1 LQKVFK
7 LTEKALTLAAKRS
20 KLRLAK
26 SSKSQFV
33 PVNLRRDGKNMTK
46 QRRSSSRA
54 IAVFLAFALVQICI
68 QLSFAAPVVPQQF
81 IARLTTTGNQPI
93 TVNNASAAS
102 GASLLTGAT
111 IETPAAVSA
120 TIDLGALGTV
130 ELQPNSSVQL
140 DFDDA
145 GNVRVKVLRGCVV
158 VKKSGPGTGE
168 IYTGEG
174 ASEKTNSNRKGMGFC
189 YLNGGLNPIGQQAAA
204 AAAGGG
210 EGLSTGALVAIIAGG
225 GALAAGLIWAFH
237 GGGGNPS
244 PH

>member
-1 LQKVFK
+1 
-7 LTEKALTLAAKRS
+7 
-20 KLRLAK
+20 
-26 SSKSQFV
+26 
-33 PVNLRRDGKNMTK
+33 MTT
-46 QRRSSSRA
+46 QRRKGYRT
-54 IAVFLAFALVQICI
+54 IAVFLAIALVHVFT
-68 QLSFAAPVVPQQF
+68 QLSFAAPASAPLPAPQQF

-130 ELQPNSSVQL
+130 ELQPNSSIQL
-140 DFDDA
+140 DFDDS

-158 VKKSGPGTGE
+158 IKKKGPGE
-168 IYTGEG
+168 AEAYTAEG
-174 ASEKTNSNRKGMGFC
+174 ASEKTNNNRKGMGFC
-189 YLNGGLNPIGQQAAA
+189 YANGGLGPLNQAIAA
-204 AAAGGG
+204 GGAGGG
-210 EGLSTGALVAIIAGG
+210 EGIGTAALIAIIAGG

-237 GGGGNPS
+237 GGNPS

>member
-1 LQKVFK
+1 
-7 LTEKALTLAAKRS
+7 
-20 KLRLAK
+20 
-26 SSKSQFV
+26 
-33 PVNLRRDGKNMTK
+33 MTK
-46 QRRSSSRA
+46 QRRNASRA
-54 IAVFLAFALVQICI
+54 TALFLAFALVQVCI
-68 QLSFAAPVVPQQF
+68 QLSFAAPAPAPAAPQQF

-130 ELQPNSSVQL
+130 ELQPNSSIQL
-140 DFDDA
+140 DFDDS

-158 VKKSGPGTGE
+158 IKKSGPGSGE
-168 IYTGEG
+168 MYTAEG
-174 ASEKTNSNRKGMGFC
+174 ASEKTNANRKGMGFC
-189 YLNGGLNPIGQQAAA
+189 YLNGGLNPIGQA
-204 AAAGGG
+204 AAAGGAAG
-210 EGLSTGALVAIIAGG
+210 EGIGTAALVAIIAGG

>member
-1 LQKVFK
+1 
-7 LTEKALTLAAKRS
+7 
-20 KLRLAK
+20 
-26 SSKSQFV
+26 
-33 PVNLRRDGKNMTK
+33 MTK
-46 QRRSSSRA
+46 QRRSTSRA
-54 IAVFLAFALVQICI
+54 IATFLAFALVQVCI
-68 QLSFAAPVVPQQF
+68 QLSFAAPPQQF

-130 ELQPNSSVQL
+130 EMQPNSSIQL
-140 DFDDA
+140 DFDDS

-158 VKKSGPGTGE
+158 IKKNGPGE
-168 IYTGEG
+168 AEAYTAEG
-174 ASEKTNSNRKGMGFC
+174 ASEKTNSARKGMGFC
-189 YLNGGLNPIGQQAAA
+189 YLNGGLNPLQTAVAVGG
-204 AAAGGG
+204 AGGG
-210 EGLSTGALVAIIAGG
+210 EGIGTAALVAIIAGG

-244 PH
+244 GA

>member
-1 LQKVFK
+1 M
-7 LTEKALTLAAKRS
+7 S
-20 KLRLAK
+20 
-26 SSKSQFV
+26 
-33 PVNLRRDGKNMTK
+33 K
-46 QRRSSSRA
+46 QRRSTSRA

-68 QLSFAAPVVPQQF
+68 QLSFAAPATAPAVVPQQF

-93 TVNNASAAS
+93 TVNGASAAS

-130 ELQPNSSVQL
+130 ELQPNSSIQL
-140 DFDDA
+140 DFDDN

-158 VKKSGPGTGE
+158 MKKNGPGDGE
-168 IYTGEG
+168 IYTAEG
-174 ASEKTNSNRKGMGFC
+174 ASEKTNSNRKGLGFC
-189 YLNGGLNPIGQQAAA
+189 YLNGGLNPIQTAATVGGTA
-204 AAAGGG
+204 GG
-210 EGLSTGALVAIIAGG
+210 EGIGTAALVAIIAGG

-244 PH
+244 PS

>member
-1 LQKVFK
+1 M
-7 LTEKALTLAAKRS
+7 TT
-20 KLRLAK
+20 
-26 SSKSQFV
+26 
-33 PVNLRRDGKNMTK
+33 LRRKGY
-46 QRRSSSRA
+46 RA
-54 IAVFLAFALVQICI
+54 IAVLLAVALVQVCF
-68 QLSFAAPVVPQQF
+68 QLSLATPAAAAPVPQQF

-130 ELQPNSSVQL
+130 ELQPNSAVQL
-140 DFDDA
+140 DFDDS
-145 GNVRVKVLRGCVV
+145 GNVRVKVVKGCVV
-158 VKKSGPGTGE
+158 IKKNGPGE
-168 IYTGEG
+168 AEAYTAEG

-189 YLNGGLNPIGQQAAA
+189 YAAGGGLSPIGQAAA

-210 EGLSTGALVAIIAGG
+210 GGGIGTAALVAIIAGG

>member
-1 LQKVFK
+1 
-7 LTEKALTLAAKRS
+7 
-20 KLRLAK
+20 
-26 SSKSQFV
+26 
-33 PVNLRRDGKNMTK
+33 MTT
-46 QRRSSSRA
+46 QRRKGYRA
-54 IAVFLAFALVQICI
+54 IAVLLAVALVQVCF
-68 QLSFAAPVVPQQF
+68 QLALATPAAAAPVPQQF

-140 DFDDA
+140 DFDDT
-145 GNVRVKVLRGCVV
+145 GSVRVKVLRGCVV
-158 VKKSGPGTGE
+158 IKKNGPGE
-168 IYTGEG
+168 AEVYTAEG

-189 YLNGGLNPIGQQAAA
+189 YLNGGLNPIGAATGAAA
-204 AAAGGG
+204 ATG
-210 EGLSTGALVAIIAGG
+210 EGLGTAAIVAIIAGG

-237 GGGGNPS
+237 GDGGNPS
-244 PH
+244 PA

>member
-1 LQKVFK
+1 MI
-7 LTEKALTLAAKRS
+7 T
-20 KLRLAK
+20 
-26 SSKSQFV
+26 
-33 PVNLRRDGKNMTK
+33 
-46 QRRSSSRA
+46 QRKGYRA
-54 IAVFLAFALVQICI
+54 IAVLLAVALVQFCF
-68 QLSFAAPVVPQQF
+68 QLSFATPVAAAPAVPQQF

-140 DFDDA
+140 DFDDT

-158 VKKSGPGTGE
+158 IKKSGAGDAE
-168 IYTGEG
+168 VYTAEG

-189 YLNGGLNPIGQQAAA
+189 YLNGGLNPLGAASA

-210 EGLSTGALVAIIAGG
+210 GGLSTGAIVAIIAGG
-225 GALAAGLIWAFH
+225 GALAAGLIWAFS
-237 GGGGNPS
+237 GDDDNPS
-244 PH
+244 PR